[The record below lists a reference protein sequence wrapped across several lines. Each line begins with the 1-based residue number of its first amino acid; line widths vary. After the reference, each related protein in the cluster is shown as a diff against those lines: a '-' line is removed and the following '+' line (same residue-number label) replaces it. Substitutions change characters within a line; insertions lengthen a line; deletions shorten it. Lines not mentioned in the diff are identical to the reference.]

1 MIKKITEKTVI
12 IFVHFIILDFKQFYT
27 YFKNDDIISKS
38 ALLSRDLADIIQI
51 KKLGKFCN

>member
-1 MIKKITEKTVI
+1 MMKKITEKTVI

-51 KKLGKFCN
+51 KKIRKIL